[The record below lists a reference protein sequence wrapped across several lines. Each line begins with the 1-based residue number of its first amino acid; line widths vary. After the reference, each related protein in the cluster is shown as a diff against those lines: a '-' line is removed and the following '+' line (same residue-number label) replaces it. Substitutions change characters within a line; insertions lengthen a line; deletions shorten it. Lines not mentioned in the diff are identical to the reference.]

1 LIRIPTAILLASLV
15 VAIAL
20 SGCAN
25 RGMKPPGD
33 GGAGNGGAV
42 GVAGRGGNGGVG
54 GRAGVGGTAGG
65 GTGGSAT
72 GTAGTVG
79 SGTAGRGGGGGGG
92 SGGSASCNITPNSD
106 GGMATDAGVDGGA
119 GTDARVDGGAGTDA
133 RVDGGTCPAMFN
145 FESGTHGAMI
155 NTASQLAFQTIA
167 RSGTY
172 TFCGTGALAIT
183 SMFSGTSGNSIKGEV
198 LIPLPGSPV
207 NLINKTI
214 TVRVAADPGCSSDLN
229 LVLVL
234 NTQAG
239 PVYFTP
245 TFPIRPLTAA
255 WKTGMV
261 TLSADAGA
269 MTALTLSLQAFSTTG
284 YQGTIYVDEID
295 IR

>member
-1 LIRIPTAILLASLV
+1 MIRIPTAIPLASLV

-42 GVAGRGGNGGVG
+42 GTAGRGGGGGG
-54 GRAGVGGTAGG
+54 GRGGAGG
-65 GTGGSAT
+65 GGGEVRGGGGGGSGGSGGSAT
-72 GTAGTVG
+72 GTAGTG
-79 SGTAGRGGGGGGG
+79 SGTAGRGGGGG
-92 SGGSASCNITPNSD
+92 SGGANCSITPNND
-106 GGMATDAGVDGGA
+106 AGTGTDAGVDGGA
-119 GTDARVDGGAGTDA
+119 GTDARVDGGGA
-133 RVDGGTCPAMFN
+133 CPAMFN

-155 NTASQLAFQTIA
+155 NTGSQLAFQSIA

-172 TFCGTGALAIT
+172 TFCGSGALAIT

-198 LIPLPGSPV
+198 LIPLPGAPV
-207 NLINKTI
+207 DLTNKTI

-229 LVLVL
+229 LALVL
-234 NTQAG
+234 NTQTG

-261 TLSADAGA
+261 TLTADAGA

-295 IR
+295 VR